1 MAYSNETNFN
11 YRHSPLCC
19 GEPGVGAETGGSRV
33 QDTNALDFQL
43 GVESSAQV
51 LSVQLGEAT
60 HEPCALS
67 TA

>member
-1 MAYSNETNFN
+1 M
-11 YRHSPLCC
+11 
-19 GEPGVGAETGGSRV
+19 GAETGGSRV

-60 HEPCALS
+60 HEPCAL
-67 TA
+67 TIV